1 MKKYEVM
8 GSRFRNRPERY
19 DAVESIAGGFV
30 NFRTVN
36 FSKSTSTE
44 WTETMN
50 SR

>member
-19 DAVESIAGGFV
+19 DTMTSIVGGFV

-36 FSKSTSTE
+36 FSESIPTE
-44 WTETMN
+44 
-50 SR
+50 